1 MAKPNTHTKTRK
13 QMVYLSA
20 YEITMLQADYR
31 NGMSKEKIIKKY
43 KISQGSYYKYVKA
56 EKQRMLRAALDGN
69 GEVATS
75 TKATTDINV
84 NVMSGGGYGIAFNEM
99 NVKSS
104 NYLKGMSLTFGV
116 TEAEILDD
124 LINLALDLGA
134 MEIHGKK

>member
-1 MAKPNTHTKTRK
+1 MAKSHTKSRK
-13 QMVYLSA
+13 PQVHLA
-20 YEITMLQADYR
+20 PHEIVCLQVDYR

-69 GEVATS
+69 GEVATA
-75 TKATTDINV
+75 TKAQTTDINV
-84 NVMSGGGYGIAFNEM
+84 NVMSGGAYGIAYNEM
-99 NVKSS
+99 SVKSS